1 MMTPNLKNLM
11 IIIQA
16 YQKSEH
22 MSILSAVLIISYCY
36 QDKLDQK
43 GAQKCKIPRF
53 LIFHQI

>member
-22 MSILSAVLIISYCY
+22 MSILSSVLIISYCC
-36 QDKLDQK
+36 QDKLE
-43 GAQKCKIPRF
+43 QKCKIPHF